1 MATNGTIISYQYPI
15 LGGTL
20 GCSLTPGASTSWP
33 GLDVAKSTLSWEVVS
48 QNVVTNETTFK
59 WSLQVQ
65 ALSNDFTSTYTT
77 LVVDELYLRNTAIS
91 YDIKTLHYDGDA
103 KMVEV
108 GKTSTVAS
116 GTFTVGHN
124 SEGKLSF
131 PLEVKAHMHLGTY
144 DSDTAIE
151 VSDIIYIPDIT
162 RHAVLTAAPNFTD
175 EDSPT
180 VSYAVPTGMTGH
192 VYIALDGQK
201 EDIAAREVTGQGDL
215 TFEFTEEEKAK
226 LWTIQD
232 LGLVTKQV
240 RFYIR
245 SEFEGVVYYEHLARN
260 LTIINY
266 TPSFNTEVWD
276 SNTDVVDRLTGNK
289 YILVKHASNASYTT
303 GASGRKGASIVTQWV
318 KNADTPKYGASGT
331 FEKVA
336 SNEFHFTATDN
347 YGRTSQETMQFSGNY
362 WVEYVKLTSSVSV
375 TEMTADG
382 EVAVTLKG
390 MFFNGNFSASKQNRL
405 RMSYDLYK
413 NNEVAELNK
422 DWGYIDRD
430 SGTNASTG
438 NPAYFTYDAATS
450 TYTYEFTIP
459 GLDYMS
465 VYELFIRV
473 SDEVAVE
480 GVEAQ
485 TVLAST
491 PIFDWGRTDFNF
503 NVPVN
508 VEGDLTV
515 AGNITVGGR
524 TVPTLVAQGTA
535 GIWTYRTWSDGTAEC
550 WGKKDFTVNVT
561 SQWGSMYTSGAIS
574 GSNVS
579 FPFGL
584 FAETPIVNASL
595 LVRSAGGIL
604 MAPGGAGSNIANMD
618 QTGVYEIARGNPLSN
633 AAYTI
638 NYQVIGRWK

>member
-1 MATNGTIISYQYPI
+1 MATNGTIITYQYPI

-33 GLDVAKSTLSWEVVS
+33 GLDVSKSTLSWEVVN
-48 QNVVTNETTFK
+48 QNVVTNETTFR

-151 VSDIIYIPDIT
+151 ASDIIYIPDIT

-180 VSYAVPTGMTGH
+180 VSYAVPIGMTGH
-192 VYIALDGQK
+192 IYIALDGQK

-215 TFEFTEEEKAK
+215 TFEFTDEERAK

-245 SEFEGVVYYEHLARN
+245 SEFDGVVYYEHLARN

-276 SNTDVVDRLTGNK
+276 SNTDVVNRLTGNK

-303 GASGRKGASIVTQWV
+303 GASGRKGASIDTQSV
-318 KNADTPKYGASGT
+318 KNAETTKYGASGT
-331 FEKVA
+331 FEKVT

-362 WVEYVKLTSSVSV
+362 WIEYVKLTCSVSV

-382 EVAVTLKG
+382 DVGVTLTGK
-390 MFFNGNFSASKQNRL
+390 FFNGTFGKRNNQMRMHYDISKN
-405 RMSYDLYK
+405 D
-413 NNEVAELNK
+413 NEFEHVDK
-422 DWGYIDRD
+422 GYIYPSV
-430 SGTNASTG
+430 SGSD
-438 NPAYFTYDAATS
+438 Y
-450 TYTYEFTIP
+450 TYTFTIS

-465 VYELFIRV
+465 VYDLVVRV
-473 SDEVAVE
+473 SDEVMVE
-480 GVEAQ
+480 GAEAQ
-485 TVLAST
+485 TILAST

-508 VEGDLTV
+508 VEGNLTV
-515 AGNITVGGR
+515 AGNITAGGK
-524 TVPTLVAQGTA
+524 TVPTIQAQGKA

-561 SQWGSMYTSGAIS
+561 SAWGNMYTSGAIV
-574 GSNVS
+574 GSNIS

-618 QTGVYEIARGNPLSN
+618 QTGVYEIARGTSLSN